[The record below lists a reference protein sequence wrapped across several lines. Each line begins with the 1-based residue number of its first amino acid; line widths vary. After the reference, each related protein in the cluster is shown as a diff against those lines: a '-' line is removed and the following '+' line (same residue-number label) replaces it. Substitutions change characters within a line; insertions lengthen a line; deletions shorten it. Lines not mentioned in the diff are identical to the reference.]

1 MPAMSTDFLD
11 EPQVLQALAALAQTQ
26 RLRAFRALVV
36 AGPTGLTAG
45 DLALRLQLAPN
56 ALSFHLKGLSQAGLI
71 DSESQ
76 GRFVLYR
83 ARFER
88 MNGLLAYLVEHC
100 CEGQSSGLPSTPPT
114 TGRCT
119 APPCTR

>member
-1 MPAMSTDFLD
+1 
-11 EPQVLQALAALAQTQ
+11 VLQALAALAQVQ

-71 DSESQ
+71 NSEAQ

-100 CEGQSSGLPSTPPT
+100 CEGQAVCPPSSTPT
-114 TGRCT
+114 TACWT
-119 APPCTR
+119 ATPCAK